1 MSKSQNLAT
10 ILKRHET
17 SYGTLIQV
25 LLAHHTTQ
33 NILIIYTKIIIFTTI
48 LIIFKK
54 NHHHIH
60 KHPHN
65 QQKHPLYYKKNE
77 TQYFQ
82 KHPFN
87 FTNIL
92 LTSQTSTFFTQ
103 TSTFFTHTTTFSL
116 QTSPLTSQASL
127 SFHFFSLR
135 HLSGLSGG
143 APSWP
148 ESWIL
153 FSLTPSTHLL
163 IERFEDFLIFIQHQ
177 MPPGCLCNVLH
188 VPWPGSACPG
198 QGS

>member
-1 MSKSQNLAT
+1 M
-10 ILKRHET
+10 E
-17 SYGTLIQV
+17 
-25 LLAHHTTQ
+25 LLFRCSSHTTPPKTSSLSTQ
-33 NILIIYTKIIIFTTI
+33 KSSYSKKIITIFTNILIINRNIPFII
-48 LIIFKK
+48 
-54 NHHHIH
+54 
-60 KHPHN
+60 
-65 QQKHPLYYKKNE
+65 KKNE